1 MPVTN
6 PVQGSSTAD
15 VLNGTGGNDKL
26 LGHAGDDIFDF
37 TQSGGFDVADG
48 QGGLDTA
55 IFGGRFQD
63 YLINTS
69 NTGNIRTSVVGNGE
83 SADLKWVET
92 LKFDNATYDVAT
104 HTALITT
111 VSVANAATVKE
122 GDGHSL
128 DYTFTRTGDLSRAL
142 DVYHGVDGTAI
153 AGGDFTGATG
163 VVHFA
168 ANSGTAVLSLAVT
181 DDTSVESAESVGI
194 HLLAN
199 THYDFGAQANAT
211 GTILDNDTLPTL
223 HITSPSAVEGGNLV
237 FHVTIDQ
244 PTDHAITFQ
253 AFTDTGTHTATPG
266 GPPPSIN
273 FGTATAGNLPGGDYD
288 GFPQTTYT
296 IAAGQTFVDISVHA
310 RTDSFIE
317 GNETMSLRLSNAT
330 GAIIGSGIGNGRGV
344 GTIIDDAPAP
354 TTHVSF
360 YADANAVTEGQD
372 LAFHFHRDITSSALD
387 VKYWMGTFQAGGA
400 TPGVDFTA
408 DSTTL
413 TFVPSDGSG
422 DFVAGQDHWAD
433 PSMFV
438 HFDSGRHDAG
448 SAHGC

>member
-1 MPVTN
+1 
-6 PVQGSSTAD
+6 
-15 VLNGTGGNDKL
+15 
-26 LGHAGDDIFDF
+26 
-37 TQSGGFDVADG
+37 
-48 QGGLDTA
+48 
-55 IFGGRFQD
+55 
-63 YLINTS
+63 
-69 NTGNIRTSVVGNGE
+69 VVGNGE

-111 VSVANAATVKE
+111 VSVADAATVKE

-128 DYTFTRTGDLSRAL
+128 DYTFTRTGDLSHAL
-142 DVYHGVDGTAI
+142 DVYYGVDGTAI
-153 AGGDFTGATG
+153 AGSDFTGATG

-168 ANSGTAVLSLAVT
+168 ANSDTAVLSLAVT
-181 DDTSVESAESVGI
+181 NDTSIESAEGVGI

-223 HITSPSAVEGGNLV
+223 HISNASAVEGGNLV

-296 IAAGQTFVDISVHA
+296 IAAGQTSVDVSVHT
-310 RTDSFIE
+310 RPDSSTE
-317 GNETMSLRLSNAT
+317 PTETMSLRLTNAT
-330 GAIIGSGIGNGRGV
+330 GAVIEAGIGTGRGV
-344 GTIIDDAPAP
+344 GTIIDNPPVP
-354 TTHVSF
+354 TTYVSF

-387 VKYWMGTFQAGGA
+387 VKYWMGTLPAGGA

-408 DSTTL
+408 DNTTF
-413 TFVPSDGSG
+413 TFVASGGSG
-422 DFVAGQDHWAD
+422 DFVAGHDHWAD

-438 HFDSGRHDAG
+438 HLDAG
-448 SAHGC
+448 QSDTTLVLHTVDDHVTEGGEGFALQFDFAANGPNVQYDGAASNAAYLAAFPTADPTQVNIGHIVDHIA